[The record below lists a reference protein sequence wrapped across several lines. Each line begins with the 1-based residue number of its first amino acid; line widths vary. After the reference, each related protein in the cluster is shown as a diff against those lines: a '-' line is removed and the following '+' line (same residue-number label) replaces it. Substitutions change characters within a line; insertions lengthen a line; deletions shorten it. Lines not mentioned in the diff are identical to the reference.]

1 MTQALYQNLNF
12 NLEKFLK
19 KKQAIVVG
27 VSGGQDSSVLLNLLV
42 KSKLNLKINV
52 CHFNHMLRKES
63 SDLDESFVEDLC
75 NKYSLPYFFKKLNIR
90 RASKFLKKG
99 VEETGRLYRKKF
111 FEKIADQTRS
121 TIIVL
126 GHHNND
132 QIETFLM
139 RLIRGSSPKG
149 LSSMSIL
156 NGLYFRPLL
165 EISKKEIEEYAIEQ
179 NIPWVE
185 DKTNADEKYTR
196 NNIRK
201 NLVPPIFK
209 MNPNFSETIKAT
221 LEHISDQNDF
231 VINRIQLLEKK
242 LIKRIDSNDFIV
254 PLKKFNKLSYFEK
267 KEVLYSFLNK
277 RVTKDVFISF
287 KNISDIVS
295 LASTNNASGKFFL
308 TSQVQIRKGYDFLFV
323 QLNPVENDKY
333 DINIQSTGLWKD
345 NSLIVK
351 IDKYDNIQNFPTKL
365 FDFSSNE
372 IDIKVRN
379 FKNGDRVKLKNSH
392 EKKLQDI
399 FIDNKIPQ
407 FMRSKLPVFET
418 KGKVFC
424 IYGLDIDTEYI
435 TDRVTNT
442 SVGISAYSKN
452 LEKLINAIGL

>member
-1 MTQALYQNLNF
+1 M
-12 NLEKFLK
+12 
-19 KKQAIVVG
+19 
-27 VSGGQDSSVLLNLLV
+27 
-42 KSKLNLKINV
+42 
-52 CHFNHMLRKES
+52 
-63 SDLDESFVEDLC
+63 
-75 NKYSLPYFFKKLNIR
+75 
-90 RASKFLKKG
+90 
-99 VEETGRLYRKKF
+99 
-111 FEKIADQTRS
+111 
-121 TIIVL
+121 
-126 GHHNND
+126 
-132 QIETFLM
+132 
-139 RLIRGSSPKG
+139 
-149 LSSMSIL
+149 
-156 NGLYFRPLL
+156 
-165 EISKKEIEEYAIEQ
+165 
-179 NIPWVE
+179 
-185 DKTNADEKYTR
+185 
-196 NNIRK
+196 
-201 NLVPPIFK
+201 
-209 MNPNFSETIKAT
+209 
-221 LEHISDQNDF
+221 
-231 VINRIQLLEKK
+231 
-242 LIKRIDSNDFIV
+242 
-254 PLKKFNKLSYFEK
+254 
-267 KEVLYSFLNK
+267 LYSFLNNL
-277 RVTKDVFISF
+277 VTKDVFISF

-323 QLNPVENDKY
+323 QLNPIENDKY

>member
-12 NLEKFLK
+12 NLEKFLMK
-19 KKQAIVVG
+19 NQIIVVG
-27 VSGGQDSSVLLNLLV
+27 VSGGQDSCVLLNLLV
-42 KSKLNLKINV
+42 KSKLNLKIQV
-52 CHFNHMLRKES
+52 CHFNHMLRKNS
-63 SDLDESFVEDLC
+63 SDLDESFVKDIC
-75 NKYSLPYFFKKLNIR
+75 SKHSLPFYFKKFNIL

-111 FEKIADQTRS
+111 FEKIATKTGS
-121 TIIVL
+121 TIIAL

-149 LSSMSIL
+149 LSSMSIFD
-156 NGLYFRPLL
+156 GLYFRPLL
-165 EISKKEIEEYAIEQ
+165 EISKKDIREYAEEQ

-185 DKTNADEKYTR
+185 DQTNKDEKYTR

-201 NLVPPIFK
+201 NLVLPIFK
-209 MNPNFSETIKAT
+209 MNPNFAETIKTT
-221 LEHISDQNDF
+221 LEHISHQNAF
-231 VINRIQLLEKK
+231 VADRIQLLEGK
-242 LIKRIDSNDFIV
+242 LIKSIDSNDFII
-254 PLKKFNKLSYFEK
+254 PLKKFNKLSLFEK
-267 KEVLYSFLNK
+267 RELLYCFLNK
-277 RVTKDVFISF
+277 RVRKDVFVSF
-287 KNISDIVS
+287 KNINDLVS
-295 LASTNNASGKFFL
+295 LASADSASGKFFL
-308 TSQVQIRKGYDFLFV
+308 TNQIQIRKGYDYLFI
-323 QLNPVENDKY
+323 QLNMIEDHKY
-333 DINIQSTGLWKD
+333 DIKIKSIGSWED

-351 IDKYDNIQNFPTKL
+351 INKNDNVENSSTKF

-399 FIDNKIPQ
+399 FIDNKVPQ

-418 KGKVFC
+418 KGKVFY

-435 TDRVTNT
+435 ADKATNT

-452 LEKLINAIGL
+452 LERLIDAIGL

>member
-1 MTQALYQNLNF
+1 MF
-12 NLEKFLK
+12 
-19 KKQAIVVG
+19 
-27 VSGGQDSSVLLNLLV
+27 
-42 KSKLNLKINV
+42 
-52 CHFNHMLRKES
+52 
-63 SDLDESFVEDLC
+63 
-75 NKYSLPYFFKKLNIR
+75 
-90 RASKFLKKG
+90 
-99 VEETGRLYRKKF
+99 
-111 FEKIADQTRS
+111 
-121 TIIVL
+121 
-126 GHHNND
+126 
-132 QIETFLM
+132 
-139 RLIRGSSPKG
+139 
-149 LSSMSIL
+149 
-156 NGLYFRPLL
+156 
-165 EISKKEIEEYAIEQ
+165 
-179 NIPWVE
+179 
-185 DKTNADEKYTR
+185 
-196 NNIRK
+196 
-201 NLVPPIFK
+201 
-209 MNPNFSETIKAT
+209 
-221 LEHISDQNDF
+221 
-231 VINRIQLLEKK
+231 
-242 LIKRIDSNDFIV
+242 
-254 PLKKFNKLSYFEK
+254 
-267 KEVLYSFLNK
+267 
-277 RVTKDVFISF
+277 FISF

-308 TSQVQIRKGYDFLFV
+308 TSQVQIRKGYDFLFI

-351 IDKYDNIQNFPTKL
+351 IDKYDNVQNFPTKI
-365 FDFSSNE
+365 FDFSTNE